1 MTTLVDIIEDPPPPA
16 RSRSLYRCREHPD
29 QSVSWRGRG
38 CPACPTKTTKAARKK
53 ARKAELAEPDV
64 AWTQ

>member
-1 MTTLVDIIEDPPPPA
+1 MIDIEDQPISPA
-16 RSRSLYRCREHPD
+16 RSRSLYRCRAHPD
-29 QSVSWRGRG
+29 QSVTWRGRG
-38 CPACPTKTTKAARKK
+38 CPACPPRQTKAARKT